1 MSKKG
6 RRSEKPG
13 RRAAPAIG
21 KKASEAAQARDQLLY
36 DAVLDFQS
44 ARYVEAEAKS
54 SHLLAV
60 EPLFP
65 AALLLHGMIAS
76 RTGRATQA
84 IDLLRRAA
92 ALDSRNADVRNE
104 LASALR
110 AEGRTD
116 EAIMEASHAV
126 RLQPDDPGSHNNLG
140 LCFLASWQSPRAVD
154 HFKRA
159 ISLGSEGFIFHHNLA
174 LALHQQSRD
183 VEAMAAFRRAIELN
197 PLHAD
202 SLAHLGQMLFSN
214 GRPQEAVACYE
225 RAVAAE
231 SDPTRRA
238 LHRAAAL
245 MQQGLATEAEA
256 ALRGATVADST
267 ADLAHH
273 ALGELLQRRG
283 KFDEAHASFTRAL
296 ELQPKRGAA
305 YLSLVT
311 GRKIEASDRAL
322 IHRMRAMLDD
332 AGLAPFE
339 QRHLHYALGKAFD
352 DLGDYASAILHY
364 DRANQI
370 MATLLRRAGQSFDR
384 DGFEAGISR
393 SIENSGPAFFASRP
407 ATAANSDLPVL
418 IVGMPR
424 SGTTLVEQI
433 LSSHREIGAAGELSY
448 WTDRSRAMTQSSLE
462 RLAEAERS
470 RLADDYIAVLRMA
483 APAARRVTD
492 KMPTNFMVL
501 GLIHHALPGARII
514 HCRRNPLDTCLSI
527 YFTPTGNPLNFT
539 HDRSD
544 IVFYYEQYVRLMAH
558 WRSVLPSERFLEI
571 DYEMLVAEP
580 ERVARRMLEFCRL
593 PWDDAC
599 LSHEGNAHM
608 IATPSLWQARQPI
621 YGRAVERWRRYR
633 DWLGDLRRLL
643 PAADR

>member
-6 RRSEKPG
+6 RRTEKSG
-13 RRAAPAIG
+13 RLAASATG
-21 KKASEAAQARDQLLY
+21 EKASGAQARDQLLY
-36 DAVLDFQS
+36 DAVVDFQA

-54 SHLLAV
+54 SQLLAV

-76 RTGRATQA
+76 RTGRAAQA
-84 IDLLRRAA
+84 IDLLHRAT
-92 ALDSRNADVRNE
+92 ALDSRNADARNE

-110 AEGRTD
+110 ADGRTD
-116 EAIMEASHAV
+116 EAISQASHAV
-126 RLQPDDPGSHNNLG
+126 GLLPDDPGSHNNLG
-140 LCFLASWQSPRAVD
+140 LCFLAAWQSPRAIV

-159 ISLGSEGFIFHHNLA
+159 ISLGPEGFMFHHNLA
-174 LALHQQSRD
+174 LALQQQSRD
-183 VEAMAAFRRAIELN
+183 VEAMAAFRRAIDLN
-197 PLHAD
+197 PAHAD
-202 SLAHLGQMLFSN
+202 SLAHLGQLLSSH
-214 GRPQEAVACYE
+214 GRPEEAAACYE
-225 RAVAAE
+225 YAVAAE

-238 LHRAAAL
+238 SYRAATL
-245 MQQGLATEAEA
+245 MQQGHAAEAEA
-256 ALRGATVADST
+256 ALRGVTTADST
-267 ADLAHH
+267 SDVAHQ

-283 KFDEAHASFTRAL
+283 KFDEAHASFARAI

-311 GRKIEASDRAL
+311 GRKMDASDRAL
-322 IHRMRAMLDD
+322 IHQMRAMLDD
-332 AGLAPFE
+332 ASLPPFE

-384 DGFEAGISR
+384 EGFAAGISR
-393 SIENSGPAFFASRP
+393 AIEDLAPAFFARTSTG
-407 ATAANSDLPVL
+407 TAANGDLPVF

-448 WTDRSRAMTQSSLE
+448 WTDRWREIGQSSLE
-462 RLAEAERS
+462 RLGEAERG
-470 RLADDYIAVLRMA
+470 RLADDYIALLRTA
-483 APAARRVTD
+483 APTARRITD
-492 KMPTNFMVL
+492 KMPTNFLVL

-514 HCRRNPLDTCLSI
+514 HCRRNPLDTCLSL

-539 HDRSD
+539 HDRAD

-558 WRSVLPSERFLEI
+558 WRSVLPSQRFMEV

-580 ERVARRMLEFCRL
+580 ERIIRTMIEFCQL

-599 LSHEGNAHM
+599 LSPERSAHM
-608 IATPSLWQARQPI
+608 IATPSLWQARQPVH
-621 YGRAVERWRRYR
+621 GRAVERWRRYR
-633 DWLGDLRRLL
+633 DWLGDFRRFLA
-643 PAADR
+643 AADR